1 MLLFAYLNSISCKA
15 VFVVLLVFDILEL
28 VDKYDVPKPVVLV
41 MVLVKKRNLKY
52 CILSTN

>member
-28 VDKYDVPKPVVLV
+28 VDKYDVPKPVMLV